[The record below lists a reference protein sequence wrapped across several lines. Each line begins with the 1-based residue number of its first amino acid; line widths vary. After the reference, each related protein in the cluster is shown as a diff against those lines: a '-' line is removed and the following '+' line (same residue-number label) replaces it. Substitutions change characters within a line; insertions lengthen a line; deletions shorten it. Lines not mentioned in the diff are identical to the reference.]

1 MIIRKRFFYGWVI
14 VGSLSLVMFIAY
26 VVRDSFPLFYV
37 PMLSEFGRSRAE
49 TALISSIS
57 FLVYGF
63 SSALS
68 GALLDKFGPRKLFT
82 AGAVLVGIGLAGCSQ
97 ATELWH
103 IYLFWGVVF
112 SLGMSAIGFVPCN
125 AVVSR
130 WFVRKRATALG
141 IVQAGGR
148 ESFVISPLTQFL
160 IMTFGWRNTYVVFAA
175 MATIIIVSIAQFLR
189 HSPEDIGLLPDG
201 ENEATDEKETRQSER
216 DSLIVNKEWAAKD
229 WTLAMAIKKY
239 RFWAFLGMSFCV
251 ANAYGMVLSHEVAF
265 MVDVGFTAMFASY
278 LLLIYGITGM
288 AGRLSG
294 FIADKIGREV
304 TYTLGCGGVI
314 LGFAMLL
321 LTRDTSAAWMLYV
334 FTVCFGFFGG
344 MNGPTIVA
352 AEVDIFQGK
361 HLGAIIGFINIGF
374 GIGNAIGSWF
384 GGYLFDTFGNYV
396 YAFVTAIIMA
406 VLACVFMWI
415 ASPRKIRVVK
425 R

>member
-1 MIIRKRFFYGWVI
+1 MIIRKRLFYGWIIIGILFLIMFVGYVI
-14 VGSLSLVMFIAY
+14 
-26 VVRDSFPLFYV
+26 RDSFPLFYV
-37 PMLSEFGRSRAE
+37 RMLTEFGRSRAE

-68 GALLDKFGPRKLFT
+68 GFILDKIGPRKLIT
-82 AGAVLVGIGLAGCSQ
+82 TGAVLAGIGLAGSSR

-112 SLGMSAIGFVPCN
+112 SLGMGAIGFVPCN

-148 ESFVISPLTQFL
+148 ESFVMAPLTQFL
-160 IMTFGWRNTYVVFAA
+160 IMTFGWQTTYAAFAV
-175 MATIIIVSIAQFLR
+175 MAIIIIISLAQFLR
-189 HSPEDIGLLPDG
+189 HSPEEIGLLPDG
-201 ENEATDEKETRQSER
+201 ENEAAYSTEARQSER
-216 DSLIVNKEWAAKD
+216 DSLVVDREWAAKD
-229 WTLAMAIKKY
+229 WTLAMAMKKY
-239 RFWAFLGMSFCV
+239 RFWIFLGASFCV
-251 ANAYGMVLSHEVAF
+251 AGAYGMVLAHEVAF

-278 LLLIYGITGM
+278 LLLIYGVIGM
-288 AGRLSG
+288 IGRLSG
-294 FIADKIGREV
+294 FIADKIGREL

-314 LGFAMLL
+314 IGFTMLA
-321 LTRDTSAAWMLYV
+321 LTRDTSAPWMLYV
-334 FTVCFGFFGG
+334 FTICFGFFGG
-344 MNGPTIVA
+344 MNGPTMIA
-352 AEVDIFQGK
+352 AEADIFHGR

-374 GIGNAIGSWF
+374 GIGNALGSWL
-384 GGYLFDTFGNYV
+384 GGYIFDTFGNYV
-396 YAFVTAIIMA
+396 SAFVTAIIMTA
-406 VLACVFMWI
+406 IASILMWI